1 MTVKG
6 VRLKDS
12 IDAGPK
18 YNPHQSYRI
27 AFFTAKDLHLGEFSY
42 GTLKRV
48 TQLGMHNTKG

>member
-27 AFFTAKDLHLGEFSY
+27 AFFKAKDLHLGEFSY